1 MQNRKRD
8 GAGSASSSRKVGSRM
23 RLEDVPRRHERLI
36 LSDAA
41 LKLTRIFNQAVVRA
55 PAHADV
61 VHVIQAV
68 YFGHLSGCPMTAH
81 KISMFI
87 DMPRTSVLRRLA
99 VLARNGYVRRQGRY
113 YYVAEARLRNSP
125 ANLDAAIKTVVA
137 AGKALQQSA
146 SKMDT

>member
-1 MQNRKRD
+1 MPNDR
-8 GAGSASSSRKVGSRM
+8 
-23 RLEDVPRRHERLI
+23 
-36 LSDAA
+36 
-41 LKLTRIFNQAVVRA
+41 
-55 PAHADV
+55 
-61 VHVIQAV
+61 
-68 YFGHLSGCPMTAH
+68 H

-99 VLARNGYVRRQGRY
+99 VLGRNGYVRRQGRY

-125 ANLDAAIKTVVA
+125 ADLDAAIKTVVA

>member
-1 MQNRKRD
+1 
-8 GAGSASSSRKVGSRM
+8 M
-23 RLEDVPRRHERLI
+23 RLEDVPRRRERLI
-36 LSDAA
+36 LSDVA

-55 PAHADV
+55 PARADV

-99 VLARNGYVRRQGRY
+99 VLARNGYVRRQGKY
-113 YYVAEARLRNSP
+113 YYIAEARLRNSP
-125 ANLDAAIKTVVA
+125 ADLDAAIKTVVS
-137 AGKALQQSA
+137 AGKALQLSA
-146 SKMDT
+146 TKMDT

>member
-1 MQNRKRD
+1 
-8 GAGSASSSRKVGSRM
+8 M

-113 YYVAEARLRNSP
+113 YYVAEARLRNSRP
-125 ANLDAAIKTVVA
+125 TLMPPSR
-137 AGKALQQSA
+137 Q
-146 SKMDT
+146 

>member
-1 MQNRKRD
+1 
-8 GAGSASSSRKVGSRM
+8 M
-23 RLEDVPRRHERLI
+23 RLEDVPRRRERLI
-36 LSDAA
+36 LSDVA

-68 YFGHLSGCPMTAH
+68 YFGDLSGCPMTAH

-113 YYVAEARLRNSP
+113 YYIAEARLRNSP
-125 ANLDAAIKTVVA
+125 ADLDAAIKTVVS
-137 AGKALQQSA
+137 AGKALQLSA
-146 SKMDT
+146 TKMDT

>member
-1 MQNRKRD
+1 
-8 GAGSASSSRKVGSRM
+8 M
-23 RLEDVPRRHERLI
+23 RLEDVPRRRERLI

-55 PAHADV
+55 PARADV

-125 ANLDAAIKTVVA
+125 ADLDAAIKTVVA

-146 SKMDT
+146 SKMDTGDVDGRSR

>member
-1 MQNRKRD
+1 MTAVADERVIDLLDGDFYAGDPYPTYEWLRD
-8 GAGSASSSRKVGSRM
+8 NSPVYRDEVNELWGISR
-23 RLEDVPRRHERLI
+23 
-36 LSDAA
+36 
-41 LKLTRIFNQAVVRA
+41 
-55 PAHADV
+55 HADV

-125 ANLDAAIKTVVA
+125 ADLDAAIKTLVA